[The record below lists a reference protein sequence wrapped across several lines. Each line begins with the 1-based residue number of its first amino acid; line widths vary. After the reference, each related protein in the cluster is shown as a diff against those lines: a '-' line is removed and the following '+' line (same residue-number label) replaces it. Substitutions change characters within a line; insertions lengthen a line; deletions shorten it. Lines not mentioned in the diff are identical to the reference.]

1 MAPGSWAQQW
11 VPSNSTR
18 LFLLPRHSVQVRRSS
33 PVAVL
38 VFGLVLQTFL
48 FNQFCWFI
56 FSSTATTFALF
67 MGAFPRQ
74 TGIRVRFQSFFLFIL
89 LSSTQQLKNIEYV
102 IRVFWMRFMF
112 QLFLQACDLPTP
124 WPQMP
129 PCPLY
134 QVSKTFE
141 PLQIYVQ

>member
-1 MAPGSWAQQW
+1 MAI
-11 VPSNSTR
+11 
-18 LFLLPRHSVQVRRSS
+18 F
-33 PVAVL
+33 
-38 VFGLVLQTFL
+38 
-48 FNQFCWFI
+48 

-141 PLQIYVQ
+141 PSKYMCNRWSIRQFFLAKSIFFAYRVSLMMVHGILNTGRADHTAAS